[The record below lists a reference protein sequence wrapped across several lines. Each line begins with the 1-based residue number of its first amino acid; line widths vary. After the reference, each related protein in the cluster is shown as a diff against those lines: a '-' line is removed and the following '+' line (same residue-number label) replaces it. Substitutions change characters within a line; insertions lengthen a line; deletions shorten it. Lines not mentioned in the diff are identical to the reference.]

1 MILDYL
7 FTELRDRLPMPDVA
21 RFYGLEV
28 NRAGFANCPFHPD
41 NEPSLKIY
49 DDHYHCFG
57 CGAHGDVT
65 DFVARL
71 FGVSQYEAAK
81 KLDYDFGLH
90 LTDQPF
96 HAQIKRVVNPEVE
109 YHNWLH
115 SAERI
120 LNDYLNAM
128 CRWQR
133 YYAPKRPDE
142 PLHPLFGE
150 SLTNMEYYQYIYE
163 QIRFGRKTKKREWYE
178 NGREIIERLQ
188 ERMKQHDMTGLS
200 VKRKAI

>member
-1 MILDYL
+1 MDYL

-150 SLTNMEYYQYIYE
+150 SLKNMEYYQYIYE
-163 QIRFGRKTKKREWYE
+163 QIRFGSETEKREWYE